1 MLRARAT
8 AALEGEGVGLHKGYS
23 TGRGGGGVLGEAP
36 DGLGGTRRQPWQA
49 APLALLPLCTERAW
63 WAGAVGGP
71 PAWRRALPPSSP
83 RALPGRAAS
92 QATDAVKEWRFA
104 FAIVGP
110 PRTRPPPR
118 AVEGWRVAAAAAVAA
133 AVHVGGHAV
142 HLAAGGDG
150 PPGGTG
156 AMVLVSGGVLVALLV
171 GLRMVTLRWVRV
183 HRREVFA
190 VGHGVLA
197 AAAVAALAV
206 HGMHRGAP
214 SSVKWLAPAAAV
226 YGLDLLARRWRT
238 HTVVVAVGADA
249 ATDAVADAAA
259 DAAPTAAPHPPT
271 TSRLYGNVL
280 CLAVPRPFPFVA
292 GQAVLLRV
300 PALSRHQWHPFTIAS
315 APADPMLRLYV
326 KAAGDWTGALL
337 DLWRSTAAAAA
348 AAAGSGGDGGGGAG
362 GSLIVQLQGPYG
374 APSQYATA
382 YDRLVLVGAGIGATP
397 FVSVGAAIFGAHGGE
412 GGRGRRRALPGRR
425 VGRHRRRHHRFQR
438 DHRGRRG

>member
-1 MLRARAT
+1 MGWASTLEVAAATHGLAATVAAAYAVVSVLLVVAAVADQSPYSAGMAGGAARWAPAVARAGG
-8 AALEGEGVGLHKGYS
+8 ALVHLNA
-23 TGRGGGGVLGEAP
+23 VLLLLSGCRVALSA
-36 DGLGGTRRQPWQA
+36 GI
-49 APLALLPLCTERAW
+49 PLA
-63 WAGAVGGP
+63 V
-71 PAWRRALPPSSP
+71 ALPVD
-83 RALPGRAAS
+83 RVLPGGHMA
-92 QATDAVKEWRFA
+92 
-104 FAIVGP
+104 
-110 PRTRPPPR
+110 
-118 AVEGWRVAAAAAVAA
+118 VAAAAAVAA

-337 DLWRSTAAAAA
+337 DLWRST
-348 AAAGSGGDGGGGAG
+348 
-362 GSLIVQLQGPYG
+362 
-374 APSQYATA
+374 
-382 YDRLVLVGAGIGATP
+382 LVKFWIGY
-397 FVSVGAAIFGAHGGE
+397 
-412 GGRGRRRALPGRR
+412 L
-425 VGRHRRRHHRFQR
+425 
-438 DHRGRRG
+438 